1 MKNQTQKK
9 TATRRTQDQKK
20 TATRRRTQDKKRQ
33 QLEEEHKIME

>member
-9 TATRRTQDQKK
+9 TATGRTRDQKK

-33 QLEEEHKIME
+33 QLEEHKIME

>member
-33 QLEEEHKIME
+33 QLEEHKIME